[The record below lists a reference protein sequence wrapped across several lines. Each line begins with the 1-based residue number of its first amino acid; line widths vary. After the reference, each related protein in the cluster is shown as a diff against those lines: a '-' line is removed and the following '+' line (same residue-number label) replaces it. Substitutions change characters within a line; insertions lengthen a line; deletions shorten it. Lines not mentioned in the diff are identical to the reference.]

1 MRKDSLQIFYTAK
14 LFTAFITVLS
24 NQALWLKSAQKN
36 PQGAA
41 ELWVFSRIPL
51 KCWNTIHEDQLEKYI
66 FEFEALSDT
75 QTQQIRLVTCWQLQ
89 KNQNTNTLFLQQ
101 NYLPPSVFALSVKAV
116 V

>member
-1 MRKDSLQIFYTAK
+1 MTKKCTKKPTRGCRA
-14 LFTAFITVLS
+14 V
-24 NQALWLKSAQKN
+24 
-36 PQGAA
+36 G
-41 ELWVFSRIPL
+41 VFSRIPL

>member
-24 NQALWLKSAQKN
+24 NQALWLKSAQKT

-41 ELWVFSRIPL
+41 ELWVCFLGYHWSTEIQY
-51 KCWNTIHEDQLEKYI
+51 HEDQLEKYI

-101 NYLPPSVFALSVKAV
+101 NYLPPSVFALSV
-116 V
+116 